1 MGWCFGHVL
10 LVSSLIIPTVA
21 HTESVRISGSVTD
34 GAGYSVYL
42 LSRDGSSKTA
52 SIGSNNRFKISGVT
66 KTRLKNA
73 SLQLID
79 PEGRYFGPIV
89 LQNKKNK
96 VSTTFSG
103 KLLKS
108 QKMIALGR
116 ISLKDSYGAL
126 TARNSANLSA
136 LVARSTVTAVDGKPV
151 GAGEFGL
158 VLSTVT
164 SSGVRVNAVDQQ
176 GFGEDPDLDGI
187 PNAFDADADGDLI
200 LNSTDPDSRGG
211 EVPYTSL
218 FLDFRS
224 TLNSNVRSG
233 LTDSAIDA
241 VIGGENKFGIA
252 AFISLPEDVAANITG
267 GYVICDN
274 SLLYCRPNTPVGYFS
289 GISESS
295 PDFRGKPWVDLL
307 TSDGFPRMEIIELT
321 GGKAVVASFQPR
333 VGRAQFRP
341 GDVLRT
347 VLTSDTRELGSKTF
361 TVEPYF
367 VSVPAIQSYNAGLGA
382 VSLDYSAVGESSGS
396 IPGVSPSDPII
407 LSSAGQLSL
416 TFWRPQRQALR
427 SDETGFYDWG
437 NNSYGVVIGEA
448 QATCAG
454 LYSNVSPELIEDT
467 SPLGDESSVF
477 FNRGANGYPYRD
489 SLGDR
494 AASVSN
500 TLSMTVDLKTC
511 LSRTGRSPGA
521 YYVTLSAAGELVT
534 GGQSIAAQGFYV
546 QIP

>member
-1 MGWCFGHVL
+1 MRQCFKYVL
-10 LVSSLIIPTVA
+10 FASLSIVPTVA
-21 HTESVRISGSVTD
+21 LAEFVRISGSVTN
-34 GAGYSVYL
+34 GAGYSIYL

-52 SIGSNNRFKISGVT
+52 SIGSNNRFKISGLT
-66 KTRLKNA
+66 KAKLKNA

-79 PEGRYFGPIV
+79 PDGRYFGPVV

-103 KLLKS
+103 RLGKS
-108 QKMIALGR
+108 QKTIALGK
-116 ISLKDSYGAL
+116 ITLKNSYGTL
-126 TARNSANLSA
+126 TAKNSANLSA
-136 LVARSTVTAVDGKPV
+136 LVTKSAVNAVDGKPV

-158 VLSTVT
+158 VLSTAT
-164 SSGVRVNAVDQQ
+164 SSGIKVNSVDQQ
-176 GFGEDPDLDGI
+176 GSGEDSDLDGI
-187 PNAFDADADGDLI
+187 PNAFDADADGDLV
-200 LNSTDPDSRGG
+200 LNSTDPDSQGG

-218 FLDFRS
+218 FLDFRG

-233 LTDSAIDA
+233 LTDAAIDA

-252 AFISLPEDVAANITG
+252 AFIALPEDVAPNVTG
-267 GYVICDN
+267 GYVVCDN
-274 SLLYCRPNTPVGYFS
+274 SLAYCRPNTPTGYFS
-289 GISESS
+289 GVTESS
-295 PDFRGKPWVDLL
+295 PDFRGRPWIELL
-307 TSDGFPRMEIIELT
+307 TSDGFPRMEIIQLS

-341 GDVLRT
+341 GDVLRA

-361 TVEPYF
+361 TLEPYF
-367 VSVPAIQSYNAGLGA
+367 VSVPAIQSYNAGLGIVSIDYNA
-382 VSLDYSAVGESSGS
+382 VSESSGS

-407 LSSAGQLSL
+407 LSSTGQLSL
-416 TFWRPQRQALR
+416 TFWRPQRQAIR

-437 NNSYGVVIGEA
+437 NNNYGVVIGEA

-454 LYSNVSPELIEDT
+454 LYSNVSLELIEDT
-467 SPLGDESSVF
+467 SPLGEESSVF

-511 LSRTGRSPGA
+511 LSRAGRSPGT
-521 YYVTLSAAGELVT
+521 YYVTLSAAGESVT
-534 GGQSIAAQGFYV
+534 GGQSVAAQGFYV